1 VGNSASGHNAAANAF
16 GTPTGQAPWYGA
28 VALLVAL
35 VLFLV
40 AHTLS
45 GSSAPSWLPT
55 HLPDCNT
62 AGITAAGGREGICS
76 DAATIFGGGTVYNVV
91 DAGHTLRMPGFDV
104 RLLGFRVAP
113 TTVTNAQIDP
123 EDYPNDQGQLVSVE
137 VAVTNE
143 GAAPLVFDR
152 TGSDDDLVIPDLQG
166 PDPAIAIVELVDPS
180 GAPGVSIAQQG
191 PVASHGTITGWIS
204 FVAPDWAASVIH
216 QPGSDVEF
224 YVPGDLARQY
234 VGQLRLWKAATAQ
247 AGAELGITSPASTL
261 PAEPTISAAAPTT
274 TTTITTATSPWPR
287 VPPPVQLR
295 GPNIDPSRSP
305 DASRPVPA
313 TAAEATPQWTSAGVA
328 RCPAAAAPA
337 PSASLNRAWL
347 RFVTLLDQA
356 ACSPRYDTAS
366 QRREIAR
373 MMSAQSCY
381 LAAPI
386 RSSKAQDRY
395 YCGQELQQLIQQ
407 AEENPIPDQLLN
419 LELIDGRRAYCDV
432 NGLGNVRL
440 IRHGD
445 SWWATQL

>member
-1 VGNSASGHNAAANAF
+1 VGLDAPRHNAAANAF
-16 GTPTGQAPWYGA
+16 GAPTGQAPWYGA
-28 VALLVAL
+28 AALLVAL
-35 VLFLV
+35 ILFLV
-40 AHTLS
+40 ARALG

-55 HLPDCNT
+55 HLPNCNN
-62 AGITAAGGREGICS
+62 AGISATGGNEGICT
-76 DAATIFGGGTVYNVV
+76 DATSILGGGTVYNVV

-113 TTVTNAQIDP
+113 THVTNPQIDP
-123 EDYPNDQGQLVSVE
+123 EDYPNDEGQLVSVE

-152 TGSDDDLVIPDLQG
+152 TGSDDDLLIPDPQG
-166 PDPAIAIVELVDPS
+166 PYPAVAIVELVDPT
-180 GAPGVSIAQQG
+180 GAPGLSIARQG
-191 PVASHGTITGWIS
+191 PIASRATVTGWIS
-204 FVAPDWAASVIH
+204 FVAPDWAPSVIH

-224 YVPGDLARQY
+224 YVPGDPARQY

-247 AGAELGITSPASTL
+247 AAAALGITSPASTV
-261 PAEPTISAAAPTT
+261 PAEPTISAPPT

-287 VPPPVQLR
+287 VPPPVQLG

-313 TAAEATPQWTSAGVA
+313 AAAEATPEWTSTG
-328 RCPAAAAPA
+328 AAPCRGTAAPA

-347 RFVTLLDQA
+347 RFVTLINRA
-356 ACSPRYDTAS
+356 ACSPRYDTVR
-366 QRREIAR
+366 QRQAIAR

-381 LAAPI
+381 LVAPI
-386 RSSKAQDRY
+386 KSSEAQDRY

-407 AEENPIPDQLLN
+407 AEVNPIPDQLLN
-419 LELIDGRRAYCDV
+419 LELINGRRAYCDV
-432 NGLGNVRL
+432 DGLGNVRL